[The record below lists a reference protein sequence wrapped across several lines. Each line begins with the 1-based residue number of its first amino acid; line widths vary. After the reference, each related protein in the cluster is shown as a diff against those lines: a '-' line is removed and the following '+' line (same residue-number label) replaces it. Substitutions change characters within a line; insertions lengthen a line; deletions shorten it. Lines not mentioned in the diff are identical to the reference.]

1 MRRKKQ
7 MIKPNG
13 YDEAQVQGEI
23 ERPEVGGHHLI
34 IKQVSERQNKN
45 GGDMIVVSFDFAKND
60 KQPELFMKQF
70 KADVRPDKKWPN
82 KATQYINVLDNEGKT
97 SRGYKTFCS
106 CFENSNNVKINWVED
121 SAAWCAQFKNK
132 IIGGAFGIVH
142 SIYQGK
148 EIAPVELRWFVTDSK
163 VEETEAPKEKM
174 LSDSDKASL
183 SAGNNNTAP
192 ADGFMN
198 IPDGVDEEVPFN

>member
-1 MRRKKQ
+1 MDK
-7 MIKPNG
+7 IKNITTG
-13 YDEAQVQGEI
+13 WVKEFKEFALKGNVIDMA
-23 ERPEVGGHHLI
+23 VG
-34 IKQVSERQNKN
+34 V
-45 GGDMIVVSFDFAKND
+45 
-60 KQPELFMKQF
+60 
-70 KADVRPDKKWPN
+70 
-82 KATQYINVLDNEGKT
+82 
-97 SRGYKTFCS
+97 
-106 CFENSNNVKINWVED
+106 
-121 SAAWCAQFKNK
+121 

-163 VEETEAPKEKM
+163 VEETAAPKEKM
-174 LSDSDKASL
+174 LSEYEKASL